1 MAADIAVSL
10 FHLAMELKERVSQ
23 VAANKEECTYVG
35 ERIDVLV
42 KVVRTFP
49 KPVPLA
55 KIPALEQ
62 LRTVLDS
69 AINLV
74 ESFTE
79 KKRFD
84 FFRKLVH
91 CNSDAEKFAGR
102 LFCVSL
108 YPSYNTLYSS
118 YNIGTNT
125 NIPLLRYSTLPLPQY
140 CYPSTPALMSPLP
153 RH

>member
-1 MAADIAVSL
+1 MAADIAKSL
-10 FHLAMELKERVSQ
+10 FDMAMELKERVSQ
-23 VAANKEECTYVG
+23 VAANKEECTYVS

-42 KVVRTFP
+42 KVVKTFP
-49 KPVPLA
+49 KPAPLA
-55 KIPALEQ
+55 KVSALEQ

-69 AINLV
+69 AINLI
-74 ESFTE
+74 ESFNE

-108 YPSYNTLYSS
+108 YPSYNTFSS
-118 YNIGTNT
+118 NYNIGTN
-125 NIPLLRYSTLPLPQY
+125 IPLPRYSTI
-140 CYPSTPALMSPLP
+140 PLP